1 MTLHVIDTTTLS
13 NFALIE
19 RPELIHAALKGEG
32 ATTSVVYAE
41 LKAGESLGAIPVSDW
56 GWLPIIRLTSTET
69 GLFRQLRL
77 VLDDGEASCLAVAIT
92 RQAVLVTDDRQARR
106 IAGAEN
112 ILLSG
117 TIGMLRILVRDGH
130 LTRREANA
138 LLEEMITL
146 GYRSPISNLPA
157 NED

>member
-13 NFALIE
+13 NFANQTPGTHTCRAE
-19 RPELIHAALKGEG
+19 RGRSHNRSCLC
-32 ATTSVVYAE
+32 E
-41 LKAGESLGAIPVSDW
+41 LKAGESLGSIPASDW
-56 GWLPIIRLTSTET
+56 GWLPIILLTSKET

-77 VLDDGEASCLAVAIT
+77 VLDDGEASCLAVAMT

-112 ILLSG
+112 ILLSS
-117 TIGMLRILVRDGH
+117 TIGVLRILVRAGR
-130 LTRREANA
+130 LTRMEANVI
-138 LLEEMITL
+138 LEEMIAR